1 MFSTLKITKHEMSN
15 DTLWPPCGQSFSTT
29 VETKMV
35 TFITADCRTGSVAN
49 ADVRKQTVNQ
59 HLLPFC
65 GSLPGV
71 PPREH
76 PAVTGHTLALP
87 AEEGDLSL
95 CCLLLN
101 TTPSQRNYSAD
112 DQQCPLFTAE
122 LWSGVHRRHKR
133 QETTDKQPSNPD
145 KWMENCNREQN

>member
-1 MFSTLKITKHEMSN
+1 MFSTLKITKCEMSN
-15 DTLWPPCGQSFSTT
+15 DTLRPPCAQSFSTT

-35 TFITADCRTGSVAN
+35 TSITADCRTGSMVN
-49 ADVRKQTVNQ
+49 ADVWKQTMNQ

-95 CCLLLN
+95 CCLQLN
-101 TTPSQRNYSAD
+101 TRPSQRNYSAD
-112 DQQCPLFTAE
+112 DQHTVSF
-122 LWSGVHRRHKR
+122 VHCATLTGSH
-133 QETTDKQPSNPD
+133 QETQKTENYRQATQQPRQMD
-145 KWMENCNREQN
+145 GKL